1 MGTQILG
8 TVILWLVVLA
18 VAVVI
23 AVYLLRWLYR
33 RSTKE
38 TAFVRTGFGGERV
51 VINGG
56 AFVVPVLHEVS
67 PVNMNVMRIEV
78 RRGQTN
84 ALITRDRMR
93 VDLIAEFFLRVAP
106 TAAAVALASQTLGR
120 RAMMP
125 DGIRDLFE
133 GKFASSLR
141 AIASEMT
148 LEEIHEKRSQFM
160 TRVRDHASEALAF
173 NGLELE
179 NVALVDLDQT
189 RLEHFDPSNAFDA
202 QGLTQLTEV
211 IETRRKMRNQIEQ
224 DTMLAIRNQNLDAER
239 RSLEIDRDS
248 EYARLEQ
255 EREVEIRRAVQRT
268 ELVRERAVRDQ
279 EAQQAQIAAD
289 EATERSRIAQDRAL
303 AEVRTAKDEQIQQRE
318 IARRRNI
325 EAAELESREAT
336 ERDEIAR
343 GLAIER
349 ERINRSRT
357 QEELEI
363 ARRQS
368 LEIAEQEREI
378 ALTTK
383 AIEMLRVEGERRA
396 AEIATD
402 EEVEQARVARDRS
415 VDEARLARERSL
427 EALQVEKRRLFE
439 TAEIAARLQI
449 ERARI
454 ETDQEVERAEI
465 AARLS
470 LELDRIRQRQEQ
482 DETEVARRRAVEL
495 AERDSAIT
503 LSKKSVEVIEAEIEA
518 RRAEIVSRT
527 EVERERTAG
536 DRKLDEAR
544 VERERALQGLEIA
557 KRQAFEEAEI
567 ASGEEVER
575 ARIATER
582 GLGEARVIRD
592 RDLRKLEIDKERTL
606 EVAEIDKTIEISA
619 RVKARSVA
627 VADAEQARKTAVL
640 AEEETFTVREREIA
654 ERRRTVDLIAA
665 RRDAEREGLR
675 LTAKAD
681 AERDAALSLADAQ
694 RTAAKAD
701 ADAMLIRSGA
711 QAERFKVDAEG
722 TRAANEAD
730 NVLTVEARASRA
742 RMKLLDKIEGI
753 VRESVKPM
761 EKIDGINILHVDGF
775 NGGGGGGE
783 GRKNVTDEVID
794 SALRYR
800 IQAPMID
807 SLMKEVGIEGSSL
820 GRMTDVLRDAKD
832 IDALVR
838 NRKKGAGP
846 NGASPASDHDD
857 DRDR

>member
-1 MGTQILG
+1 MGAQILG
-8 TVILWLVVLA
+8 TVILWLI
-18 VAVVI
+18 VAAILVVI

-93 VDLIAEFFLRVAP
+93 IDLIAEFFLRVSP
-106 TAAAVALASQTLGR
+106 THVAVALASQTLGR

-141 AIASEMT
+141 AIAAEMS
-148 LEEIHEKRSQFM
+148 LQDIHEKRSLFM
-160 TRVRDHASEALAF
+160 TKVRDLAGEALAF

-179 NVALVDLDQT
+179 TVSLVDLDQT

-202 QGLTQLTEV
+202 EGLTQLTEI

-239 RSLEIDRDS
+239 RSLEIERDS

-255 EREVEIRRAVQRT
+255 EREVEVRRAVQRT
-268 ELVRERAVRDQ
+268 TLVRERALREH
-279 EAQQAQIAAD
+279 EAQKAEIESS
-289 EATERSRIAQDRAL
+289 EATERARIAQERSL

-318 IARRRNI
+318 ITRRRAI

-336 ERDEIAR
+336 ERDEITR
-343 GLAIER
+343 GLAVER
-349 ERINRSRT
+349 ERINRLRA
-357 QEELEI
+357 QEELEVG
-363 ARRQS
+363 RRQAI
-368 LEIAEQEREI
+368 EMAEREREI
-378 ALTTK
+378 VMAGK
-383 AIEMLRVEGERRA
+383 AIEVVQKEGERRK
-396 AEIATD
+396 AEIAS
-402 EEVEQARVARDRS
+402 EEIVEQARVARDRS
-415 VDEARLARERSL
+415 LDEARLARERQL
-427 EALQVEKRRLFE
+427 EALQVEKRKLFE
-439 TAEIAARLQI
+439 TAEIAARLDI

-454 ETDQEVERAEI
+454 ETDQNVERAEI
-465 AARLS
+465 AAQLR
-470 LELDRIRQRQEQ
+470 LELDRIGQRQEQ
-482 DETEVARRRAVEL
+482 EALEVLRRRTIVL
-495 AERDSAIT
+495 AERESDIT
-503 LSKKSVEVIEAEIEA
+503 LSRKSVEVIQAEIEA
-518 RRAEIVSRT
+518 RRAEILQRT
-527 EVERERTAG
+527 EVERERMVG
-536 DRKLDEAR
+536 ERKIDEAR

-567 ASGEEVER
+567 ASGEEIER
-575 ARIATER
+575 SRIATER

-592 RDLRKLEIDKERTL
+592 RDLRKLEIEKERTL
-606 EVAEIDKTIEISA
+606 EVAEIEKTIEVSG

-627 VADAEQARKTAVL
+627 IADAEQARKTAVL
-640 AEEETFTVREREIA
+640 AEEETFTIREREIA
-654 ERRRTVDLIAA
+654 ERRRTVDMIAA

-675 LTAKAD
+675 LTAKAE

-701 ADAMLIRSGA
+701 ADAMMIRNGA

-742 RMKLLDKIEGI
+742 RLKLLDKIEGI

-761 EKIDGINILHVDGF
+761 EKIDGINILHVDGL
-775 NGGGGGGE
+775 NGGGG

-800 IQAPMID
+800 VQAPMID
-807 SLMKEVGIEGSSL
+807 SLMKEVGIEGGSI

-832 IDALVR
+832 IDSIVR
-838 NRKKGAGP
+838 NRQKAPGP
-846 NGASPASDHDD
+846 NGAAPHPADHDD
-857 DRDR
+857 DRDH